1 LFERILLGIIMDQAS
16 QGFKKNEKQ
25 PLNKKFYA
33 IASLKYLIIIHGFS
47 NQSNYII
54 RIED

>member
-1 LFERILLGIIMDQAS
+1 MDQAS